1 VLENERAA
9 VEEILGRIAWNADF
23 KRLVLERPEDALK
36 EIGISFDDL
45 PSLDCTQTCRRTCK
59 ASCQVTEALQGFR
72 EVIR

>member
-1 VLENERAA
+1 MLENERAA

-23 KRLVLERPEDALK
+23 KRLVLEQPEAALK

-45 PSLDCTQTCRRTCK
+45 PTLDCSQTCRKSCK
-59 ASCQVTEALQGFR
+59 ASCEVTEKLQGFR